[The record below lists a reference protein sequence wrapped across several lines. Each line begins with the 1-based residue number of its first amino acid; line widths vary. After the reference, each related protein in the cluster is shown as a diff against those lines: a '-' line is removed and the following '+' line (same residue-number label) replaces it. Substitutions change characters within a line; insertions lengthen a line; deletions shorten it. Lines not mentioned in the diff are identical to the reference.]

1 MKNNNYKN
9 NKKEIKKEESNDLIL
24 DIKRLG
30 INGEGIGFYNK
41 KAIFVDNAIPGEG
54 HKIKIVKD
62 SGKMAFATSISNLH
76 PSKFRQEAKC
86 PDYDKCGGCN
96 TMHIEYN
103 QMLKF
108 KRDILIESLERY
120 AGINTRSFEIS
131 QTIPSNKIFEYRS
144 KCELPLEYLKG
155 KTYICMIK
163 PNSNILVNISSCPVQ
178 DELINELLNK
188 IIKLIDDNNI
198 IVYNQKKNTGSIK
211 KIVIRIN
218 NKNEALICFILNE
231 EDEKILKISKELIKD
246 ERIKGIYENINT
258 KDEGSSAFGDKLNHL
273 LGEEYI
279 IETIGK
285 IKYKVYP
292 DTFFQLNLSQA
303 EKMFEIVK
311 NKAKLSFNEKI
322 FDAYCGVGAIALYLA
337 HNAKEVVGAEYNK
350 NSIILAKENAK
361 LNKISNARFLQG
373 DSSEVLRS
381 LLEKG
386 ETFDIIV
393 ADPPREGLNDNF
405 LNMIIKSNVKK
416 FIYVSCNP
424 ATLAKNINVL
434 KDYYNVTSITPLDM
448 FPNTAHVETICLLNR
463 RND

>member
-1 MKNNNYKN
+1 MKNNIKEGKIN
-9 NKKEIKKEESNDLIL
+9 NSQDIIL

-41 KAIFVDNAIPGEG
+41 KAIFVNDAIPGEG

-62 SGKMAFATSISNLH
+62 SGKMAFATSLENLH
-76 PSKFRQEAKC
+76 PSKSRIEPKC
-86 PDYDKCGGCN
+86 KEYGKCGGCN
-96 TMHIEYN
+96 TMHIEYS

-120 AGINTRSFEIS
+120 SGVNPRSFEIS
-131 QTIPSNKIFEYRS
+131 QTIPSDKIFGYRS

-155 KTYICMIK
+155 KTYVCMIK
-163 PNSNILVNISSCPVQ
+163 PNSNILINISSCPIQ
-178 DELINELLNK
+178 DELINEILDK
-188 IIKLIDDNNI
+188 IIKLIDENNI
-198 IVYNQKKNTGSIK
+198 IVYNQKKNSGSIK

-231 EDEKILKISKELIKD
+231 KDEKILKISKELIKD
-246 ERIKGIYENINT
+246 ERIKGIYQNINK
-258 KDEGSSAFGDKLNHL
+258 KDEGSSAFGDVMEHL
-273 LGEEYI
+273 LGEKYI

-285 IKYKVYP
+285 IKYMVYP

-311 NKAKLSFNEKI
+311 KKAKLSFNEKI

-337 HNAKEVVGAEYNK
+337 HNSKEVVGAEYNK
-350 NSIILAKENAK
+350 NSIALAKENAK

-373 DSSEVLRS
+373 DSAEVLRS

-393 ADPPREGLNDNF
+393 ADPPREGLDDKF
-405 LNMIIKSNVKK
+405 INMIIKSNVKK

-424 ATLAKNINVL
+424 ATLAKNINIL

-448 FPNTAHVETICLLNR
+448 FPNTAHVETICVLTKKMA
-463 RND
+463 